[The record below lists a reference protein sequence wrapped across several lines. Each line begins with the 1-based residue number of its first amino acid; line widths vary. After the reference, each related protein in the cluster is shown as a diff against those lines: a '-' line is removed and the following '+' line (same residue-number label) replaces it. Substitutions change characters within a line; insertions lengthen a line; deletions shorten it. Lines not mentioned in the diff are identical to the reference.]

1 MRKWC
6 SKLGQ
11 GWWKLEIGSGKFQ
24 HHLIYPLLV
33 TQELSWRAS
42 ISKLLEARLEEN
54 GYSDELRDMA
64 KGKSLLVKQGWADEL
79 ETARNQDDPNITTL
93 IETITPKA
101 KG

>member
-1 MRKWC
+1 
-6 SKLGQ
+6 
-11 GWWKLEIGSGKFQ
+11 
-24 HHLIYPLLV
+24 
-33 TQELSWRAS
+33 
-42 ISKLLEARLEEN
+42 
-54 GYSDELRDMA
+54 MA

>member
-1 MRKWC
+1 MR
-6 SKLGQ
+6 SMQ
-11 GWWKLEIGSGKFQ
+11 GRADE
-24 HHLIYPLLV
+24 
-33 TQELSWRAS
+33 AS

-64 KGKSLLVKQGWADEL
+64 KGKSLLVNHGWADDL

-101 KG
+101 KGQSDSLLERKLSMQEISVDT